1 MIADLKS
8 FISLVEKCINLC
20 FKSQESSLK
29 SFPDTVLL
37 AWVQSLHPKKN
48 KKKQVTWFWSLK
60 NNPPQ
65 KIKMYS
71 YTPRKKEIFKNKK

>member
-29 SFPDTVLL
+29 SFPDTVFL
-37 AWVQSLHPKKN
+37 AWVQSLHPKK
-48 KKKQVTWFWSLK
+48 KKKRGHLILEFKKQSPPK
-60 NNPPQ
+60 NQNVLLH
-65 KIKMYS
+65 S
-71 YTPRKKEIFKNKK
+71 T